1 MIRTVRGFT
10 IALTVTATL
19 LAGCTGQGEP
29 GTESAGNAAT
39 TSRPVTDDPTTTESG
54 DYRYRVPAEVRAAFF
69 GGATPAAYRHWEP
82 RLSSDDAAQVTIRQR
97 RLPGCDTRPWL
108 QLDIDQGARD
118 FASVIRDTGTGFV
131 VARQL
136 TVYDDAATAKQLVP
150 QMDRRSIGCL
160 RYAGRGVAS
169 TQVGEFTPDRF
180 FGITANHDGTMFSNG
195 YNATAVRG
203 ANWVDVV
210 TRENNAVVLTRIADL
225 AYEGNPNVIT
235 RKAKERRFV
244 AEVRKQGTISA
255 RTLNAFD

>member
-1 MIRTVRGFT
+1 M
-10 IALTVTATL
+10 
-19 LAGCTGQGEP
+19 
-29 GTESAGNAAT
+29 
-39 TSRPVTDDPTTTESG
+39 
-54 DYRYRVPAEVRAAFF
+54 
-69 GGATPAAYRHWEP
+69 
-82 RLSSDDAAQVTIRQR
+82 
-97 RLPGCDTRPWL
+97 
-108 QLDIDQGARD
+108 
-118 FASVIRDTGTGFV
+118 

-160 RYAGRGVAS
+160 RYAGRGVVA
-169 TQVGEFTPDRF
+169 TQVGGFTPDRF

-225 AYEGNPNVIT
+225 AYEGSPDVIT